1 MAAWSLPGTP
11 RSRSPARAEAR
22 PACGVAGR
30 CRAAGRAAHARSA
43 RRTAPGPALPG
54 ARPVARPD
62 SRPGGVRSD
71 GRRRRPRRT
80 PRRRRSQTIAAAE
93 GLARSTRTRSMRS
106 GAFWGRRIR
115 RSRAVAIVEGGRAR
129 TVWIRTSLT
138 VQLKDILDTQRNDI
152 PDTSFDPRRRR
163 GTMSPRS
170 GRCSLRRPRRIEPHL
185 TSHPPSVSQSSSTY
199 SYFKALL
206 MKTLRRCHLM
216 KPFLSIRATSQNG
229 LKVCWTKGC

>member
-1 MAAWSLPGTP
+1 MATGSLPGIQ

-62 SRPGGVRSD
+62 SRPSGVRYD
-71 GRRRRPRRT
+71 RRRRRQRRT

-115 RSRAVAIVEGGRAR
+115 RSRAVAIVEGGRPCKNLIDERPCVAPGRTLTRSLAGAAAAESAALGGVRQPNIGGRVSGPAGRRCEHKAAR
-129 TVWIRTSLT
+129 DRGRSL
-138 VQLKDILDTQRNDI
+138 QGI
-152 PDTSFDPRRRR
+152 
-163 GTMSPRS
+163 
-170 GRCSLRRPRRIEPHL
+170 RRPTCGMHVRPARGLAVVEP
-185 TSHPPSVSQSSSTY
+185 
-199 SYFKALL
+199 AGAA
-206 MKTLRRCHLM
+206 R
-216 KPFLSIRATSQNG
+216 
-229 LKVCWTKGC
+229 